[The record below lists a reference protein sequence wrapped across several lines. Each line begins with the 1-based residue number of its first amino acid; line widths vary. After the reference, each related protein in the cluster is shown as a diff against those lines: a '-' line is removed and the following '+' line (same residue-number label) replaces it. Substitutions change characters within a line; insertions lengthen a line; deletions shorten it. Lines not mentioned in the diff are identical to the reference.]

1 MKIVTFTIKDMDGTR
16 NESQK
21 KKEKKKRETSFQARK
36 PIIPC
41 DFLKLNPKN
50 RSYNV
55 WLAVNPSSLYHIR
68 NSTLEVSLLA
78 PHIFNSSHTFNK

>member
-1 MKIVTFTIKDMDGTR
+1 MR
-16 NESQK
+16 QK
-21 KKEKKKRETSFQARK
+21 KKEEKKERLRERSFQARK

-50 RSYNV
+50 SSYNV
-55 WLAVNPSSLYHIR
+55 WLALNPSSLYHIR
-68 NSTLEVSLLA
+68 NSTVEVSLLG